1 MRDADSVETEKA
13 QRINPTLFNPR
24 YLHLKELKRC
34 TVKVINKHIA
44 TLPKATLV
52 DYGCGSMPYR
62 TYFEPYVTQYIGAD
76 IAENTAA
83 DVRLIDGKLDMQDG
97 SADIVLSTQVLEH
110 VTNPMLYLEE
120 SCRVLK
126 QGGLLLISTHGIW
139 RYHPDP
145 TDYWRWTGDGLKK
158 ILGESGFNV
167 LEVHGVM
174 GLASMGVLLI
184 QDAFLFKIPKFL
196 RAIFVP
202 LMQIGMILLDKVHTE
217 ANKKKDAGVFVIVAQ
232 KI

>member
-1 MRDADSVETEKA
+1 MRDADSVATEKA
-13 QRINPTLFNPR
+13 QRIKPTLFNPR
-24 YLHLKELKRC
+24 YLHLRELKRY

-44 TLPKATLV
+44 ALPDATLV

-62 TYFEPYVTQYIGAD
+62 AYFEPYVARYIGAD

-83 DVRLIDGKLDMQDG
+83 DVRLIDGKLDLPDG
-97 SADIVLSTQVLEH
+97 SADIVVSTQVLEH
-110 VTNPMLYLEE
+110 VTDPRLYLEE

-126 QGGLLLISTHGIW
+126 KGGLMLVSTHGIW

-145 TDYWRWTGDGLKK
+145 TDYWRWTSDGLKK
-158 ILGESGFNV
+158 IIEESGFSV

-184 QDAFLFKIPKFL
+184 QDAFLFKLPKFL
-196 RAIFVP
+196 RFIFVP
-202 LMQIGMILLDKVHTE
+202 FMQLGMILLDKVHTE